1 MGDLQLCGTLNVAL
15 SQTGFLSFYLQ
26 NCFVNSNLA
35 FPLNYESQIIAY
47 NVLVPHSIN
56 RIPCFFSLYRG
67 QFNKGGSCKLQLP
80 HVWFKQKFSTAK
92 FNKGGS
98 CKLQFSQVKYK
109 VFQLSPSSNRAEKRE
124 REREEF
130 QKPVFEKNI
139 EKNWLSVFFGFFRI
153 ILT

>member
-1 MGDLQLCGTLNVAL
+1 MLTAIKNVL
-15 SQTGFLSFYLQ
+15 WTP
-26 NCFVNSNLA
+26 NLA

-80 HVWFKQKFSTAK
+80 HVWFKQKFSMAK

-98 CKLQFSQVKYK
+98 CKLQFSQVKFK
-109 VFQLSPSSNRAEKRE
+109 MFQLSPSSNRAEKRE
-124 REREEF
+124 REKERNF
-130 QKPVFEKNI
+130 KNQFLKKILKKIDFVYFWVFHDNSH
-139 EKNWLSVFFGFFRI
+139 LS
-153 ILT
+153 

>member
-1 MGDLQLCGTLNVAL
+1 MLHQTEGRFSLC
-15 SQTGFLSFYLQ
+15 QEF
-26 NCFVNSNLA
+26 FVRNKIHLWTSNLA
-35 FPLNYESQIIAY
+35 FPLNYENQIIAY

-80 HVWFKQKFSTAK
+80 HVWFKQKFSMAK

-98 CKLQFSQVKYK
+98 CKLQFSQVKFK
-109 VFQLSPSSNRAEKRE
+109 MFQLSPSSNRAEKRE
-124 REREEF
+124 RGTSKTSF
-130 QKPVFEKNI
+130 WKKYWKKLTLCI
-139 EKNWLSVFFGFFRI
+139 FGFFMI

>member
-1 MGDLQLCGTLNVAL
+1 MLISQNTSSFPLPSESVLNL
-15 SQTGFLSFYLQ
+15 NLWT
-26 NCFVNSNLA
+26 SNLA
-35 FPLNYESQIIAY
+35 FPLNYENQIIAY

-98 CKLQFSQVKYK
+98 CKLQFSQVKFK
-109 VFQLSPSSNRAEKRE
+109 MFQLSPSSNRAGKRE
-124 REREEF
+124 RERNLKNQF
-130 QKPVFEKNI
+130 LKKILKKIDFVYFWVFHDNS
-139 EKNWLSVFFGFFRI
+139 NLG
-153 ILT
+153 